1 MWSNHFCRFSLPG
14 YNNHL
19 FQLSHSQAILPKL
32 PEAVQIKYLA
42 FMRIKLDIPESLP
55 FQTGIVVRVT
65 DLNYGNHLGNDR
77 MLAYLQEARVQWL
90 TSLGLTELDAH
101 GVGFMQVDA
110 AIQYKTEGFYDDHII
125 IQVGTADWTAKSWD
139 FVYRLIL
146 PDQENRILA
155 LAKTGMVAFD
165 YATRKVVHVPGR
177 LREDLDGRS
186 SV

>member
-1 MWSNHFCRFSLPG
+1 MWVTTSAFSLFLVRTTI
-14 YNNHL
+14 HSR
-19 FQLSHSQAILPKL
+19 FSHSQAIQPRL

-42 FMRIKLDIPESLP
+42 FMRIKLNIPDALP
-55 FQTGIVVRVT
+55 FQTEIRVRIT

-77 MLAYLQEARVQWL
+77 LLAYMQEARVQWL

-101 GVGFMQVDA
+101 GVGFLQVDA
-110 AIQYKTEGFYDDHII
+110 AIQYKAEGFYNDRII
-125 IQVGTADWTAKSWD
+125 IQMGTADWTAKSWD

-165 YATRKVVHVPGR
+165 YSTRKVVHLPGR
-177 LREDLDGRS
+177 LREDLDGRG